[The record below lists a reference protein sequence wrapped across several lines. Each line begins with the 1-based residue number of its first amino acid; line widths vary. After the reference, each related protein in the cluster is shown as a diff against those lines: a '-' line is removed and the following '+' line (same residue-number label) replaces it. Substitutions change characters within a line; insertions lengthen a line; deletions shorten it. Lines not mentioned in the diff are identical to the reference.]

1 MTDPAGR
8 DRLRHLYHRL
18 RRPAIL
24 GTLRRTTPISP
35 VYGYDRGTPVDR
47 YYIEAFLEA
56 HRRDIRGRVLEVKD
70 SGYTDRFGRG
80 VTERAVLDIDAT
92 NPRATIVA
100 DLAAADAIAADS
112 FDCFILTQTV
122 YLIYDMPAAIGHAHR
137 ILRRGGVLLATA
149 PCLGRISRSAGV
161 HNDYWRLT
169 AASGTR
175 LLGDVFGPDQVVVRT
190 YGNVLAAIASLAGLA
205 YQELSA
211 RELNACDENFPLMV
225 AMRAVKV

>member
-1 MTDPAGR
+1 MTDPTGR
-8 DRLRHLYHRL
+8 ERLRHLYRRI

-24 GTLRRTTPISP
+24 GTLRRTIPLSP

-56 HRRDIRGRVLEVKD
+56 HRQDIRGRVLEVKD

-80 VTERAVLDIDAT
+80 VTERAVLDIDAA

-112 FDCFILTQTV
+112 FDCFILTQTLH
-122 YLIYDMPAAIGHAHR
+122 LIYDMPAAIGHAHR
-137 ILRRGGVLLATA
+137 ILKPGGVLLATV

-169 AASGTR
+169 AASCMR
-175 LLGDVFGPDQVVVRT
+175 LFGDVFGPGQVVVQT
-190 YGNVLAAIASLAGLA
+190 YGNVLAAIALLAGLA
-205 YQELSA
+205 YEELST
-211 RELNACDENFPLMV
+211 RELNVCDENFPVVV
-225 AMRAVKV
+225 AARAVKV